1 MAEVH
6 NLLCLEQKI
15 RPKTTKLLN
24 PTFKVYLLSSSIP
37 FLCVQV
43 QLREYVFESR
53 HRPAFGEEDIVNMF
67 PVVRHLKPTS
77 SDATQ
82 LVQQAQLAVQQG
94 ET

>member
-1 MAEVH
+1 MLRAE
-6 NLLCLEQKI
+6 NQ
-15 RPKTTKLLN
+15 TKNHKVLN
-24 PTFKVYLLSSSIP
+24 PTFKVHLLSSSIP